1 MLSAQRSVVSLRV
14 ESGVCFMTCTWLYV
28 STTWVDGAKK
38 AWCLSFSYLI
48 LTVSL
53 RKQDLDALWA
63 GLFLTTLTQ
72 NSSSPKPKISKI
84 LCRRSGNTWNDF
96 REKKKKS
103 KYNQNK
109 FNKPLKLP
117 CSWNSILFALVFCFV
132 FCTFY
137 LVWFWC
143 FQSRAFEKRRDRH
156 VTVIMWRYRNS
167 NGMKKI
173 T

>member
-96 REKKKKS
+96 REKKKKTCKKLTFPWKMIEIS
-103 KYNQNK
+103 IFLNSQLKSSLVNCKISESIFLLSVFLTQIMERWFQLYQKSVLIKSMLYVNQ
-109 FNKPLKLP
+109 
-117 CSWNSILFALVFCFV
+117 
-132 FCTFY
+132 
-137 LVWFWC
+137 
-143 FQSRAFEKRRDRH
+143 
-156 VTVIMWRYRNS
+156 
-167 NGMKKI
+167 KI
-173 T
+173 ISH